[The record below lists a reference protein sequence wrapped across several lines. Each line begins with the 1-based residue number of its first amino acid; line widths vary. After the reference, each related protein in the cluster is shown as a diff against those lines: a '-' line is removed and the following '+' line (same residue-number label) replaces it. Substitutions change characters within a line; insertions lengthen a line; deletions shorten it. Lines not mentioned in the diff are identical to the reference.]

1 MSSSQ
6 TELVE
11 LSDPSAES
19 NDEDTLAQTPPK
31 KKVKLA
37 KRYCVF
43 RSEWLKEEG
52 MSWLSKV
59 DDFTGNCTL
68 CRQSFSVKYDGKFAV
83 SSHAKSQKHKRNI
96 TLQKENTTLSAFF
109 VKTNSNE
116 EQLVILAELVSTY
129 HGVIHH
135 HSYAS
140 QDCGN
145 KLLKKLCPDSAV
157 ASKLSCGRTKAGS
170 YLESV
175 LGPKAQE
182 MCIKDLKNVFFFSIG
197 TDASNKGNKKL
208 YPIVVRY
215 FSKTCGVVD
224 AVLDLYNDSN
234 ESSEAIAHRIL
245 SVIEKNNLSL
255 SSVSSY
261 SADNASVNYGKH
273 SSVYQKLKLINSHIV
288 QANCNCH
295 VLNNCVKY
303 ALKAFSFDVESFV
316 IKTYN
321 SFSSSAK
328 KSEALRDFCDFVD
341 VEYKELLRHVP
352 TRWLSLLPAIYRL
365 LLCWPALKSYFI
377 SQEEDNVADIIW
389 RGFSCE
395 ESLSIL
401 PHCILNFVHNVL
413 SIFEKAIKRLE
424 SNATTATELHGIMVN
439 VGEMLQQRRADKFYG
454 SNATEL
460 LQSVKVNFSDK
471 QKFTREVDQFFQR
484 SLSYLHKWYDYEHSF
499 FKDIAP
505 LALDND
511 IEWSSLLSLVER
523 VGISID
529 CDKLYEE
536 LCALRKV
543 RSELSRLTGDVSSRW
558 VKFFATQQPGDTQLL
573 RLVSFVLSIPV
584 SNANCERVF
593 SIMNALWT
601 NSRNKLN
608 FNLVKAELMMK
619 MNFHMSCNEFYDFIS
634 KDKDLLKAA
643 KSQKKYKF
651 KCQD

>member
-1 MSSSQ
+1 M
-6 TELVE
+6 
-11 LSDPSAES
+11 
-19 NDEDTLAQTPPK
+19 
-31 KKVKLA
+31 
-37 KRYCVF
+37 
-43 RSEWLKEEG
+43 
-52 MSWLSKV
+52 
-59 DDFTGNCTL
+59 
-68 CRQSFSVKYDGKFAV
+68 
-83 SSHAKSQKHKRNI
+83 
-96 TLQKENTTLSAFF
+96 LQ
-109 VKTNSNE
+109 
-116 EQLVILAELVSTY
+116 
-129 HGVIHH
+129 
-135 HSYAS
+135 
-140 QDCGN
+140 
-145 KLLKKLCPDSAV
+145 
-157 ASKLSCGRTKAGS
+157 
-170 YLESV
+170 
-175 LGPKAQE
+175 
-182 MCIKDLKNVFFFSIG
+182 
-197 TDASNKGNKKL
+197 NKGNKKL

-424 SNATTATELHGIMVN
+424 SNATTATELHGMMVN

-558 VKFFATQQPGDTQLL
+558 VKFFATQQPDDTQLL